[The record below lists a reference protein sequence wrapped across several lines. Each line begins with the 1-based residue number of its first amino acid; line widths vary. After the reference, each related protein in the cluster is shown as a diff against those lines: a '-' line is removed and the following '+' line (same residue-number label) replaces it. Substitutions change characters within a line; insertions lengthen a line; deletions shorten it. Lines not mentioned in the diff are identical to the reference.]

1 MMEPQKLRILA
12 IKDKGEYCVIF
23 TGLEMAHQDSA
34 LLRLQHKLWKSNI
47 DRFTQQLRHVP
58 NH

>member
-1 MMEPQKLRILA
+1 VFWRDFQSKGKWMMEPQKLRILA

-34 LLRLQHKLWKSNI
+34 LLRLQHKL
-47 DRFTQQLRHVP
+47 
-58 NH
+58 